1 MLLERGRD
9 STTAGG
15 TTPYLSVSGIPFC
28 MNDSLF
34 AILSMS
40 GREERKTKSLGMTAL
55 RTSNGTMNKPKD
67 QHDQYMLS

>member
-1 MLLERGRD
+1 MVEIAQQRAD
-9 STTAGG
+9 P
-15 TTPYLSVSGIPFC
+15 TPYLSGPMTSILYEV
-28 MNDSLF
+28 NSLF

>member
-1 MLLERGRD
+1 MLLEGGRD

-15 TTPYLSVSGIPFC
+15 TTPRSVSKISFC

-34 AILSMS
+34 AILSMN
-40 GREERKTKSLGMTAL
+40 GRKERKTKSLGMTAL